1 MEILRELRKDNE
13 RTQQNMA
20 DYLGISQT
28 MYARYER
35 LDTEL
40 PMRHFI
46 KLCEYFKASA
56 DYVLGLEPQIKKTKN
71 N

>member
-46 KLCEYFKASA
+46 KLCEYFKVSA
-56 DYVLGLEPQIKKTKN
+56 DYVLGLEPQIKKT
-71 N
+71 